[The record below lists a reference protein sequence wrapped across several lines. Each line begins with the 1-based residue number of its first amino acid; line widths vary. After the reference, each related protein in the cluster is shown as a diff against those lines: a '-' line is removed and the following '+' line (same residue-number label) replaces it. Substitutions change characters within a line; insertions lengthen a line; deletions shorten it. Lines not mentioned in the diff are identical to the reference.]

1 MPVRNSG
8 AAVGYLLAA
17 YRYAQDP
24 FMGKS
29 RVMA

>member
-1 MPVRNSG
+1 MLVSNSG
-8 AAVGYLLAA
+8 AAVGYPLAA
-17 YRYAQDP
+17 CRYARDP